1 LETQRVPL
9 GAAVISKPAA
19 AGWLRLD
26 SVWRFH
32 VKQFLAAFRAGIAV
46 LLLSSVP
53 TFAHHGASPYDATK
67 LTTVKGTVSDF
78 QFINPHVE
86 LFVDVKDESGKVE
99 TWVGEANSPNVLS
112 RHGWSRDVI
121 KKGDQITVIG
131 NRGKN
136 GSKTLRLQKVILPG
150 GQELD
155 PNSLAD

>member
-1 LETQRVPL
+1 LEFLETSNGCLAAL
-9 GAAVISKPAA
+9 G
-19 AGWLRLD
+19 LFR
-26 SVWRFH
+26 RFH
-32 VKQFLAAFRAGIAV
+32 VKYSLPFLSAGFSLI
-46 LLLSSVP
+46 LLCSVP
-53 TFAHHGASPYDATK
+53 VFGHHGASPYDATK
-67 LTTVKGTVSDF
+67 LTTVKGTVSEF

-86 LFVDVKDESGKVE
+86 LFVDVKDESGKVD

-112 RHGWSRDVI
+112 RHGWSKDII

-136 GSKTLRLQKVILPG
+136 GSKTLRLQKVILSS